1 MYVDHI
7 HQQPLKS
14 TGRTYT
20 LGMLSLVELSM
31 YSTTYI
37 SIKFPDDT
45 DAICSGSILTTPG
58 KEWKLVLKAK
68 QAFIICYAENGW
80 LSKACLLCFKS
91 VRIQR

>member
-1 MYVDHI
+1 MDHI

-45 DAICSGSILTTPG
+45 CSGSILITPG
-58 KEWKLVLKAK
+58 MEWKLVLKAK
-68 QAFIICYAENGW
+68 QAFVICCAEDGW

-91 VRIQR
+91 VRIQRQIL